1 MQRRELETETEL
13 GSSPRPAGAG
23 PDPGQRGGQ
32 AGALPGPCRGDPCCR
47 PPSLGGSVTVT
58 GCGPVTAVR
67 PGPQDL
73 LWLLRDRPGDQ
84 ARLTRVRDVLGGRH
98 EPSPPSDV
106 PLQSRRQGASA
117 LLRGSRGMSGGRVA
131 GRLPRGAGAVG
142 VTQALAKPRGL
153 MSRRHG
159 FLAGPEGGS
168 PGPGCPAG
176 VLSPVHAC
184 AFSWCLHGG
193 GSTLRDPLREASDPG
208 GGLVTSHLPKVP
220 PDRHTGQQHSSLKLG
235 DTHPGSTRR
244 ISGGRVG
251 PPPADLEPGPTPRLC
266 AWARGR
272 PGAASSPREAPPLHL
287 PWRGGR
293 RPGGHAQEPRRAL
306 LRPRV
311 LPAQG
316 VCVCVR
322 AQTYWGD
329 PPDEAPSCSGPHRVW
344 TLPGPPGL
352 LHAGALPG
360 IGLPGTCEGAGVSE
374 GQRMRPSPA

>member
-84 ARLTRVRDVLGGRH
+84 ARLTRVRDVLRGRH

-153 MSRRHG
+153 MSRRH
-159 FLAGPEGGS
+159 
-168 PGPGCPAG
+168 
-176 VLSPVHAC
+176 
-184 AFSWCLHGG
+184 
-193 GSTLRDPLREASDPG
+193 D
-208 GGLVTSHLPKVP
+208 
-220 PDRHTGQQHSSLKLG
+220 SSRA
-235 DTHPGSTRR
+235 RR
-244 ISGGRVG
+244 AEVQ
-251 PPPADLEPGPTPRLC
+251 
-266 AWARGR
+266 ARGV
-272 PGAASSPREAPPLHL
+272 PQGSSPRSTP
-287 PWRGGR
+287 
-293 RPGGHAQEPRRAL
+293 
-306 LRPRV
+306 
-311 LPAQG
+311 
-316 VCVCVR
+316 
-322 AQTYWGD
+322 
-329 PPDEAPSCSGPHRVW
+329 APSPGVFTVGGAPSGTPFVRPLTPV
-344 TLPGPPGL
+344 
-352 LHAGALPG
+352 
-360 IGLPGTCEGAGVSE
+360 EGS
-374 GQRMRPSPA
+374 